1 MSIWLQRAAKFARL
15 VTKTRTRRPHEFQ
28 IEITNRCNLDCDMCP
43 RLSVLGVPEVDMAED
58 TFETILGR
66 LVDPQSITLTGW
78 GEPLMHGRIF
88 EFIDRIHARFPSC
101 EVSFTTNGYLLDEGR
116 VESILERRI
125 RRINVSLEELPW
137 EQEAPPEPGL
147 DPRKGHG
154 NTVATGGHP
163 ARPHLITNLRRLIAA
178 RRERRPQLELRL
190 QAVMM
195 PGGEGVLGRLVDFAG
210 EEGFSSVNL
219 VRLDLRDRDDMTRP
233 DFATERAM
241 IALARERAAG
251 HGLEVHT
258 VNDHGLLMRMAAHR
272 DTFCLRLDDYV

>member
-137 EQEAPPEPGL
+137 EQEAPPEPATRRRSPSRSGRASAERL
-147 DPRKGHG
+147 PSRPRPACRWPGRAPTWRG
-154 NTVATGGHP
+154 ASSRTG
-163 ARPHLITNLRRLIAA
+163 R
-178 RRERRPQLELRL
+178 
-190 QAVMM
+190 
-195 PGGEGVLGRLVDFAG
+195 
-210 EEGFSSVNL
+210 
-219 VRLDLRDRDDMTRP
+219 
-233 DFATERAM
+233 
-241 IALARERAAG
+241 
-251 HGLEVHT
+251 
-258 VNDHGLLMRMAAHR
+258 
-272 DTFCLRLDDYV
+272 